1 MTRNPGVLA
10 SLIQPEVSNRDQGI
24 PGGSDKT
31 SEWSRLGQDAHNHE
45 DADGHTETNMLPHIL
60 SPVCMNQTDSEH
72 SLLSR
77 FSQEYLT
84 RKPPG
89 RSVSDSTRVR
99 CKHTRTRMIS
109 WSSTSNREDSWCGV
123 GRSFYFESQGLI
135 LHTWGCTL
143 DLMSEERIRRDSEA
157 SSFYEVVRENGRPRG
172 NIRARPRER
181 CDRA

>member
-31 SEWSRLGQDAHNHE
+31 SEWSRLDLDAHNPE

-60 SPVCMNQTDSEH
+60 SPVCMNQTVSEH
-72 SLLSR
+72 SILSR
-77 FSQEYLT
+77 FPQESLT
-84 RKPPG
+84 RDL
-89 RSVSDSTRVR
+89 SDSKRVG
-99 CKHTRTRMIS
+99 CKQTRTRMIS

-123 GRSFYFESQGLI
+123 GRSFHFESQGLI
-135 LHTWGCTL
+135 LHIWGCTL

-172 NIRARPRER
+172 NIRARPRETR
-181 CDRA
+181 GRA